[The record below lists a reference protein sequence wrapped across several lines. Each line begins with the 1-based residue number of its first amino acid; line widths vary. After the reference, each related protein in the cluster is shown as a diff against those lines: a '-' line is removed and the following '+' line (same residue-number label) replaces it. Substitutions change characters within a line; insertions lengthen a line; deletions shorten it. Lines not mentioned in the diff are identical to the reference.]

1 MKKVLGRKQV
11 SRNADW
17 LAAMQHIEELI
28 SQDEVDAFEDAAVE
42 RIIKATAGKSAAY
55 ALSLIHI

>member
-28 SQDEVDAFEDAAVE
+28 SQDG
-42 RIIKATAGKSAAY
+42 RQQG
-55 ALSLIHI
+55 L

>member
-17 LAAMQHIEELI
+17 LVAMQHIEELI
-28 SQDEVDAFEDAAVE
+28 SRDEVDAFEDAAVE

-55 ALSLIHI
+55 A